1 MEFCYRLVR
10 LQGILV
16 TIVIGFIAAVNT
28 GSSFFYT
35 CSVAVF
41 LPYFCRILLYSA
53 SYNIFAKF
61 CLPYSAIFC
70 QPYSA
75 KFYCRYRQIFLL

>member
-1 MEFCYRLVR
+1 MESCYRLVG

-16 TIVIGFIAAVNT
+16 TIVIRFVVAVDT

-41 LPYFCRILLYSA
+41 LPYSA
-53 SYNIFAKF
+53 V
-61 CLPYSAIFC
+61 FC
-70 QPYSA
+70 QP
-75 KFYCRYRQIFLL
+75 